1 MTIFVPAGP
10 DAVLVGSP
18 IVGEPEEAAA
28 LGKYAS
34 TIADSANHYGLS
46 VRQAHVALSTAQSKS
61 LDQLSAKL
69 GGRLI
74 PGSNAMRES
83 AEHGRRACSTYAAE
97 VDRIHAAARG
107 LRSTMAESLD
117 TIRRCAHDIDDIAS
131 AIRSSA
137 RYAWDEGAPGSMP
150 TPVLGPNADELN
162 TGQREAA
169 VQSLSSMYAQQWLRA
184 AAEWRSAI
192 ENIRDAARRWRDLI
206 EERSAV
212 EKTFAG
218 ALRATT
224 LGQLISVGGSGGSAQ
239 IDAISAAV
247 AGEYRGVAA
256 QDAAVRVSHPLL
268 RHLLGTESAAAIW
281 DAPPDS
287 AEVAQRWAAMSE
299 ADKNRLIAEV
309 PWVIGNLPGIPYG
322 VRDAANRKLVEFYRE
337 HSSMLSPDQLRL
349 VADVSRILDDEAEQ
363 IKDRGSA
370 RPPIQMVAFDMST
383 SVPRA
388 AVGYGDLDS
397 ADVATWE
404 VPGMNSDA
412 SMALESWDRSS
423 RNLYRKQGKE
433 MGRDAANAVV
443 AWLGYDT
450 PDGAD
455 TFQVLLPEVARQG
468 AARFALELD
477 GMHDARVIQGSGM
490 PMISVVAHS
499 YGTTVSSIALTMVS
513 YPVDSFIMLGSAGLD
528 TATVRTLDDLN
539 VHEISAGQRAI
550 YTTHASQDELAP
562 AGAGLAGRGQPNPD
576 ARAPWLL
583 PVHTA
588 SPVYAG
594 ALTFS
599 SEGDEKRNL
608 LPTDGHSTIGSGDRR
623 GIFGISASQ
632 GHGYMDPQ
640 TESLANV
647 AEISTGHV
655 SDQLMQS
662 FTRSESAC
670 VEVPMF
676 RGEVGLPRRVECEVV
691 Q

>member
-1 MTIFVPAGP
+1 MTIFVPTGP
-10 DAVLVGSP
+10 DAVLDGTP
-18 IVGEPEEAAA
+18 IVGAPEEAAA
-28 LGKYAS
+28 LGRYAS
-34 TIADSANHYGLS
+34 AIADGANRYGLS

-69 GGRLI
+69 AGRLI

-83 AEHGRRACSTYAAE
+83 AEHGRRACSTYASE
-97 VDRIHAAARG
+97 IDRIHSAARG
-107 LRSTMAESLD
+107 VRSTVAESLD
-117 TIRRCAHDIDDIAS
+117 TIRRCAHDIGDIAS
-131 AIRSSA
+131 AIRISA
-137 RYAWDEGAPGSMP
+137 RYAWDEGAPGAMP
-150 TPVLGPNADELN
+150 TPVLGPNADALSAD
-162 TGQREAA
+162 QREAA
-169 VQSLSSMYAQQWLRA
+169 VQSLSSMYAQQWLLA
-184 AAEWRSAI
+184 AAEWRSSI
-192 ENIRDAARRWRDLI
+192 ESIRDAARRWRDLI
-206 EERSAV
+206 EERSAI
-212 EKTFAG
+212 EKSFAG
-218 ALRATT
+218 ALGATT
-224 LGQLISVGGSGGSAQ
+224 LGQLISVGGAGSSRQ

-256 QDAAVRVSHPLL
+256 TEAAVRTAHPLL
-268 RHLLGTESAAAIW
+268 AQLLGTESGSLIW
-281 DAPPDS
+281 DAPANS
-287 AEVAQRWAAMSE
+287 ADVAQRWAAMSE

-309 PWVIGNLPGIPYG
+309 PWVIGNLPGLPYG
-322 VRDAANRKLVEFYRE
+322 VRDATNRKLVEFYRE

-388 AVGYGDLDS
+388 AVGYGDLDT

-412 SMALESWDRSS
+412 SMALESWDQSS
-423 RNLYRKQGKE
+423 RNLYRKQGE
-433 MGRDAANAVV
+433 ELGGDAPRAVV

-450 PDGAD
+450 PDGVD

-468 AARFALELD
+468 AARLALELD
-477 GMHDARVIQGSGM
+477 GMPDARVTQGSGM
-490 PMISVVAHS
+490 PVISVVAHS
-499 YGTTVSSIALTMVS
+499 YGTTVSSIALTLVK

-539 VHEISAGQRAI
+539 VQEITPGQRAI

-588 SPVYAG
+588 SPVYDG
-594 ALTFS
+594 ALSFS

-623 GIFGISASQ
+623 GFFGVSASRD
-632 GHGYMDPQ
+632 HGYMDLQ

-655 SDQLMQS
+655 SDQLMRS
-662 FTRSESAC
+662 LTRSESAC

-676 RGEVGLPRRVECEVV
+676 HGEVRLPRRVDCEVT
-691 Q
+691 